1 MNIPLGFVHLDSR
14 VLQLIQSI
22 EVVSSIARK
31 EGKENNAIALFR
43 LRREI
48 REGLSYEQAKVIF
61 DNQTKDIFS

>member
-1 MNIPLGFVHLDSR
+1 MNIPLGFVHLD
-14 VLQLIQSI
+14 LQSVHLAQSV
-22 EVVSSIARK
+22 EVVSSIARQ

-48 REGLSYEQAKVIF
+48 REGLSYEKAKVIF